1 MKTGIKAQFL
11 VSLFFTFFLTHTM
24 QLGVGALSFQ
34 REIAAHAGHDAWM
47 VVIFTGVMV
56 HIWIWMIYT
65 VMNKEK
71 QSIIHI
77 HHKVWGT
84 WLGGIMSFIFSLI
97 IFSYSLVY
105 LEAILEIIRVWIF
118 PSLNKW
124 TLVAVYLMIVYSI
137 VVSGFRTVVGISVFS
152 VLFPLFL
159 WLTFLNP
166 LEVAN
171 YRNLLPIGDHS
182 IKELLLS
189 MKTMSFGFLGFELLL
204 FYYPFLQNPE
214 KSQKWAH
221 LGNLYT
227 TCIYLILILV
237 TTVYFSP
244 VHLSHT
250 VWPTLSMWQIVRF
263 PFIERFEVIGITI
276 WVIILLPNICLSCW
290 AASRGLKELF
300 RIRQKSMLP
309 WLLSI
314 LFLMICFISGR
325 YAIESLS
332 RIISNISFYIIV
344 VYIPLFFVVYH
355 IRNRME
361 K

>member
-1 MKTGIKAQFL
+1 
-11 VSLFFTFFLTHTM
+11 M

-152 VLFPLFL
+152 VLFPLFYGL
-159 WLTFLNP
+159 
-166 LEVAN
+166 
-171 YRNLLPIGDHS
+171 H
-182 IKELLLS
+182 
-189 MKTMSFGFLGFELLL
+189 
-204 FYYPFLQNPE
+204 
-214 KSQKWAH
+214 
-221 LGNLYT
+221 
-227 TCIYLILILV
+227 
-237 TTVYFSP
+237 FS
-244 VHLSHT
+244 
-250 VWPTLSMWQIVRF
+250 TL
-263 PFIERFEVIGITI
+263 
-276 WVIILLPNICLSCW
+276 
-290 AASRGLKELF
+290 
-300 RIRQKSMLP
+300 
-309 WLLSI
+309 
-314 LFLMICFISGR
+314 
-325 YAIESLS
+325 
-332 RIISNISFYIIV
+332 
-344 VYIPLFFVVYH
+344 
-355 IRNRME
+355 
-361 K
+361 